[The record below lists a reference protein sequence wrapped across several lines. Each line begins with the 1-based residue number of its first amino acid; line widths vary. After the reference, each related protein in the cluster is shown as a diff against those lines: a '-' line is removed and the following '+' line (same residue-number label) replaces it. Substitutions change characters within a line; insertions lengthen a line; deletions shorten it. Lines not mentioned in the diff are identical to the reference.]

1 MTDEEVFR
9 MRTIPR
15 TMLAG
20 TLGLAAIVVPA
31 APAAAHEQ
39 RDVGDLSL
47 VVGWSGEPTYAG
59 FLNEVQLI
67 ISRRAAGGGEEGP
80 PVEDADIQVEVLFG
94 GEDAEQATQPLPLEP
109 AFDTPG
115 EYLAPIIPSRPG
127 TYSFHF
133 TGTAGGQEIDEVF
146 TSGPDTFSDVEVP
159 ADISFPAQDPTA
171 GDLAR
176 AVAETQSDAREMRA
190 VVEDAESQASSAR
203 TMALVGI
210 VVGVLGLIVAGVA
223 LVRRRSAP

>member
-1 MTDEEVFR
+1 
-9 MRTIPR
+9 MRNAAR
-15 TMLAG
+15 TWLAAVV
-20 TLGLAAIVVPA
+20 GLATVLIPA
-31 APAAAHEQ
+31 GPAGAHEQ

-94 GEDAEQATQPLPLEP
+94 GEDAEQATQPLPMEP

-176 AVAETQSDAREMRA
+176 AVAETQSDAREMRVA
-190 VVEDAESQASSAR
+190 VEDAQSQASSAR

-210 VVGVLGLIVAGVA
+210 AVGVLGLIVAGVA
-223 LVRRRSAP
+223 LARRSAA